1 MHPPIRKQIFGLL
14 GWLFLVFCAALI
26 GAIASI
32 SAASF
37 YEQLNRPEWSPPASV
52 FGPVWNILY
61 FLMAISAWLVWRDL
75 RNTRIALTLFIIQ
88 LSVNALWSWLFFA
101 CHSGLFAFLDIIL
114 LLALIAATI
123 IKFWKINRFAAALMI
138 PYLAWVSFA
147 SALTW
152 ELWQSNPG
160 VL

>member
-1 MHPPIRKQIFGLL
+1 MHPPMHKQVIGLL

-37 YEQLNRPEWSPPASV
+37 YEQLVRPEWSPPASV

-61 FLMAISAWLVWRDL
+61 FLMAISVWLIWRDL
-75 RNTRIALTLFIIQ
+75 RNTRVALSFFVVQ
-88 LSVNALWSWLFFA
+88 LCVNALWSWLFFA
-101 CHSGLFAFLDIIL
+101 WHSGFLAFLDIIL
-114 LLALIAATI
+114 LVVLITATI
-123 IKFWKINRFAAALMI
+123 IKFWEINRFAAVLML

-147 SALTW
+147 SVLTW
-152 ELWQSNPG
+152 VIWQNNPG